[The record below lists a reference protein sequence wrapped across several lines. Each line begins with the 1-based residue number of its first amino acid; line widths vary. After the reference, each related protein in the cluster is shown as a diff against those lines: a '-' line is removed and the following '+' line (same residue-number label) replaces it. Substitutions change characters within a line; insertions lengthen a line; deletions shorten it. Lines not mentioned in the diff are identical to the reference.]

1 MSLGGGGPLRPLDP
15 GPRVGW
21 GRTHLY
27 LEISTR
33 RRQLG
38 ERGQG
43 MGRPLLGAFSFSGLG
58 RRGGGRVL
66 TLCLPNIKTMSKVL
80 IKEGRRGDC

>member
-1 MSLGGGGPLRPLDP
+1 
-15 GPRVGW
+15 
-21 GRTHLY
+21 
-27 LEISTR
+27 
-33 RRQLG
+33 
-38 ERGQG
+38 

-66 TLCLPNIKTMSKVL
+66 KLCLPNIKTMSKVL